1 MNEKITIG
9 IVDYDV
15 GNHASV
21 WRVMHVLGYR
31 CRVSRDL
38 KVLAESDMLM
48 LPGVG
53 AFPTAMAN
61 LQQFGLDEFLIE
73 SALSGKPFIGI
84 CLGMQLLADAS
95 EEHGSTRGLGL
106 IPGEVKPIGSQ
117 QWHIGWNEI
126 EVEDNDPVYRPSN
139 GQTMYFNHSFHF
151 QCAPEYRVALAQLE
165 TPDVI
170 PLTAIVKRDNVVG
183 FQFHPE
189 KSQIPGHAL
198 LKSVVE
204 SLARA

>member
-21 WRVMHVLGYR
+21 WRVMHMLGYR
-31 CRVSRDL
+31 CRVSRDP
-38 KVLAESDMLM
+38 KVLAESDLLM

-53 AFPTAMAN
+53 AFPAAMAN
-61 LQQFGLDEFLIE
+61 LRQFGLDEYLIE
-73 SALSGKPFIGI
+73 SARSGKPFIGI

-95 EEHGSTRGLGL
+95 EEQGITHGLGL
-106 IPGEVKPIGSQ
+106 IPGRVEAIGPQ
-117 QWHIGWNEI
+117 QWHIGWNGI
-126 EVEDNDPVYRPSN
+126 EVEGDDPIFRPSD
-139 GQTMYFNHSFHF
+139 GQIMYFNHSFHF
-151 QCAPEYRVALAQLE
+151 HCAPEHRIAFARLE
-165 TPDVI
+165 TPKMV

-204 SLARA
+204 GFARA